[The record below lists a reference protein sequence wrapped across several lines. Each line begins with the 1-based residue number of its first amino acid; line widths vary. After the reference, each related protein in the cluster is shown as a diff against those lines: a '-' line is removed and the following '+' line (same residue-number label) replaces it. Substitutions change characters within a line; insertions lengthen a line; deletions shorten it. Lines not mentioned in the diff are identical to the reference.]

1 VRKQLAMPTGEVTKE
16 VEKPQRLCPQCGT
29 PLLPYRSR
37 WRKISYIKNISPL
50 DGSGG
55 TVQQDVRA
63 DRVWLGQSPP
73 KGLVENF
80 LSGVRRLN

>member
-37 WRKISYIKNISPL
+37 WRKIFCL
-50 DGSGG
+50 ACGGS
-55 TVQQDVRA
+55 TKRWA
-63 DRVWLGQSPP
+63 
-73 KGLVENF
+73 K
-80 LSGVRRLN
+80 